1 MSSSK
6 SMKETCLDKGHR
18 VGNFHNYYEFNPADN
33 RLKIMENCGIF
44 RYLVN
49 DVFISSEDDEQ
60 IREKKRMKRD
70 KAVKAVKA
78 EEERKPQTDNS
89 AKRNKRKLLYCDLGC
104 NEGDLTL
111 ALGNA
116 IMAET
121 CDPMISLYCLG
132 LDIDTELIK
141 RAKSKNKQQHVYSYA
156 SQEDDDEDEDPS
168 SMEAQVRYIEEAEFD
183 ACDFNNKDELKDPS
197 SMEAQVR
204 YIEEAE
210 FDACDFNNKDELL
223 LKSKTYLAR
232 FDVERF
238 RLISVFSTTMWI
250 HIHGGDKGLVDF
262 FQRIC
267 SMTDYL
273 LLEPQPS
280 KCYRSVNVRLRKL
293 WRPEV
298 DVSTERLELR
308 ENIEYEVDR
317 ILKDFG
323 FDKVDVDVDANVDV
337 SHKAD
342 INEHAYT
349 QKKDETSRTAWKRKL
364 QLYRRRET

>member
-1 MSSSK
+1 
-6 SMKETCLDKGHR
+6 MKETCLDKGHR

-60 IREKKRMKRD
+60 IREKKRTKRD
-70 KAVKAVKA
+70 KAVKA

-156 SQEDDDEDEDPS
+156 SQEDDDED
-168 SMEAQVRYIEEAEFD
+168 
-183 ACDFNNKDELKDPS
+183 KDPS